1 MRKLLLTLTA
11 FLFFA
16 GSLLAQKTV
25 TGTVTDDKGNPLPN
39 VSVVVKGSPT
49 GTVTKSDG
57 TYTLSLP
64 ANAKQLEFSFLGFE
78 TKTVNIGSGSVY
90 SLTLTPTTK
99 DLDEIVVTGITRTK
113 KSQFAG
119 ATNKIDAKQL
129 EDRPVGS
136 FDQLFQGRAPGV
148 LALTGSGQPGQATTI
163 LIRGTN
169 SVVGGS
175 TPLYI
180 VDGIPVEASV
190 FQGLNPN
197 DFASIDIA
205 RDAATTSL
213 YGSRGSAGVVIVTT
227 KRGTGGKMKLEY
239 SAQMGIK
246 SKPDFAFRPMN
257 TAELLKAQEQYGVM
271 VPNTLTEWGKDPVVP
286 GWQFSRLNPNK
297 TIPDPTDPSPNPRL
311 IIVPKTAADFELG
324 DRWLDSL
331 SKINTN
337 WSDLFFRQGSF
348 SNHQITLS
356 GGTGKTRVYSS
367 VALYNEQGTTQRT
380 DMKRVTV
387 RNNMDYADERLT
399 FSAST
404 NLGYTKRNFQ
414 QSTTTNNLNNP
425 FLAVNVGVPY
435 HRPYKADGSYN
446 SISNAAKYLTTTQL
460 DLTKYDKNYNDQL
473 KATIGFNL
481 NYKLTEDITASLVT
495 GIDFR
500 ETQNTVYQSRE
511 AFARTQ
517 AGGATSL
524 LTLAGSQIETLER
537 FLTSNVRPSLTYRKL
552 FADVHDVEVTAVGEY
567 VQENYKAFNAQG
579 YGIDPRTPNTPGAIT
594 QGNSGN
600 QLYSTITGGKD
611 RTGLASGLATA
622 RYTYDGKYTVTGS
635 YRKDGSSKLP
645 KTTRWQDFFSVG
657 AIWELSK
664 ENFMENV
671 NAVNVL
677 RLRASYGSAGNANN
691 FPSSYLY
698 QARYSS
704 VDQYSGLTT
713 QVATYPGNPGARWE
727 TTYQVNVGVDF
738 ELLNRRL
745 YGDLN
750 WYDKRTKDLFIS
762 RPLSAEGG
770 GYRIDINAGELQ
782 NTGFEWNINY
792 DVIRNKDL
800 VWTLFA
806 TGSYNKNKLLSL
818 GGEEPYE
825 SGTSFLKVGLPLGSH
840 YEVKWAGVDAA
851 TGQPLYYDLNG
862 KVTNV
867 YSNSYAVTEFGTWEA
882 PWKGGFGT
890 SLRYKNLDLSVL
902 FSWQEGAYKMD
913 NLEYF
918 VENPVGFLANGYNQ
932 SADLKFWQKPGDIVN
947 TPSPLYGTNFSSKLI
962 HNASFVRLRDVTL
975 GYTLPQSAISKLKFI
990 SNLKLY
996 VQGTNLY
1003 MWTKWRGMD
1012 PEAGPVNINLSEF
1025 PNPRAFTGGISVTF

>member
-57 TYTLSLP
+57 TYTLTLP

-78 TKTVNIGSGSVY
+78 TKTVNIGSGSIY
-90 SLTLTPTTK
+90 SLTMSPTAGK

-213 YGSRGSAGVVIVTT
+213 YGSRGSAGVIIVTT

-239 SAQMGIK
+239 SGQMGIK
-246 SKPDFAFRPMN
+246 AKPDFAFRPMT
-257 TAELLKAQEQYGVM
+257 TAEVFKAQQDLGRFLGGNA
-271 VPNTLTEWGKDPVVP
+271 NTNTNMP
-286 GWQFSRLNPNK
+286 GWYYSK
-297 TIPDPTDPSPNPRL
+297 ENPRY
-311 IIVPKTAADFELG
+311 TALSPADQARA
-324 DRWLDSL
+324 DVIYDSM
-331 SKINTN
+331 SRINTD
-337 WSDLFFRQGSF
+337 WSDYFFRQGSF
-348 SNHQITLS
+348 SNHQLTLS

-367 VALYNEQGTTQRT
+367 VALYNEEGTTTRT

-414 QSTTTNNLNNP
+414 QSTTTNGLGNP
-425 FLAVNVGVPY
+425 FLVVNIAAPY
-435 HRPYKADGSYN
+435 HRPYNTDGTMNNGNTNKHVS
-446 SISNAAKYLTTTQL
+446 TTLL
-460 DLTKYDKNYNDQL
+460 DLINKDKNYNDQM
-473 KATIGFNL
+473 KATLGFNMA
-481 NYKLTEDITASLVT
+481 YKITEDLTAGLVT
-495 GIDFR
+495 GFDFR
-500 ETQNTVYQSRE
+500 ETQSTVYQAKDAYTRTISSTITTRE
-511 AFARTQ
+511 
-517 AGGATSL
+517 
-524 LTLAGSQIETLER
+524 GSQIEQLER
-537 FLTSNVRPSLTYRKL
+537 FNTASVRPSLTYRKL
-552 FADVHDVEVTAVGEY
+552 FADVHDVEITAVGEY
-567 VQENYKAFNAQG
+567 IQENYKFFTSTG
-579 YGIDPRTPNTPGAIT
+579 YGIDPRTPNTPAAVT
-594 QGNSGN
+594 QGNAVN
-600 QLYSTITGGKD
+600 QLFTQFTGNKL
-611 RTGLASGLATA
+611 RSGLASGLATA
-622 RYTYDGKYTVTGS
+622 RYTFDDKYTITGS

-645 KTTRWQDFFSVG
+645 KNSRWQDFFSVG
-657 AIWELSK
+657 AIWKMTK
-664 ENFMENV
+664 EKFMENV

-677 RLRASYGSAGNANN
+677 NLRASYGSAGNANN
-691 FPSSYLY
+691 FPSYYLY
-698 QARYSS
+698 QATYGAGAYAGM
-704 VDQYSGLTT
+704 VT
-713 QVATYPGNPGARWE
+713 QFASYPGYPQAVWE
-727 TTYQVNVGVDF
+727 NTYQVNIGLDF
-738 ELLNRRL
+738 EMFNRRL

-750 WYDKRTKDLFIS
+750 WYDKRTKDLFLN

-770 GYRIDINAGELQ
+770 GFRIDVNAGELQ
-782 NTGFEWNINY
+782 NTGFEWNVNY
-792 DVIRNKDL
+792 DVIRNKNL

-818 GGEEPYE
+818 GGEAPYE

-851 TGQPLYYDLNG
+851 TGQPLYYTADG
-862 KVTNV
+862 KVTTA
-867 YSNSYAVTEFGTWEA
+867 YAAGNSVTDFGTWEA

-890 SLRYKNLDLSVL
+890 TLRYKNLDLSVL
-902 FSWQEGAYKMD
+902 FSWQDGAYKMD

-918 VENPVGFLANGYNQ
+918 VENPVGFLYNGYNQ
-932 SADLKFWQKPGDIVN
+932 SADLKFWQKPGDIVS
-947 TPSPLYGTNFSSKLI
+947 TPSPAYGTNFSSKLI
-962 HNASFVRLRDVTL
+962 HDASFVRLRDITL
-975 GYTLPQSAISKLKFI
+975 GYTLPAAAISKLKFI
-990 SNLKLY
+990 SNLKVY

>member
-57 TYTLSLP
+57 TYTLTLP

-78 TKTVNIGSGSVY
+78 TKTINIGSSNVY
-90 SLTLTPTTK
+90 SLTLAPTDGK
-99 DLDEIVVTGITRTK
+99 SLDEIVVTGITRTK

-239 SAQMGIK
+239 SGQLGIK
-246 SKPDFAFRPMN
+246 SKPEFAFRPMT
-257 TAELLKAQEQYGVM
+257 TAEVFKAQQDYGRIVGGSA
-271 VPNTLTEWGKDPVVP
+271 NTSTSMP
-286 GWQFSRLNPNK
+286 GWYYYK
-297 TIPDPTDPSPNPRL
+297 DNPRYATL
-311 IIVPKTAADFELG
+311 SAADQARA
-324 DRWLDSL
+324 DAIYDSM

-337 WSDLFFRQGSF
+337 WGDYFFRQGSF

-367 VALYNEQGTTQRT
+367 VALYNEQGTTERT

-387 RNNMDYADERLT
+387 RNNMDYADDKL
-399 FSAST
+399 SLSVST

-414 QSTTTNNLNNP
+414 QSTVTNGLGNP
-425 FLAVNVGVPY
+425 FLVTNIAVPY
-435 HRPYKADGSYN
+435 HIPYRADGNFNHGIGS
-446 SISNAAKYLTTTQL
+446 KYIATTQL
-460 DLTKYDKNYNDQL
+460 DLTKFDENYNDQL
-473 KATIGFNL
+473 KATVGFNL
-481 NYKLTEDITASLVT
+481 NYKITEDLTASLVT

-500 ETQNTVYQSRE
+500 ETQNTTYQSRD
-511 AFARTQ
+511 AFSRTP
-517 AGGATSL
+517 AGGATAI
-524 LTLAGSQIETLER
+524 LTLAGSQYEQIDR
-537 FLTSNVRPSLTYRKL
+537 FLTSNVRPALTYRKL
-552 FADVHDVEVTAVGEY
+552 FADLHDIEVTAVGEY
-567 VQENYKAFNAQG
+567 VQENNKAFSAQG
-579 YGIDPRTPNTPGAIT
+579 YGIDPRTPNTPAAVT
-594 QGNSGN
+594 QGNAAN
-600 QLYSTITGGKD
+600 QLYANFGGGKD

-622 RYTYDGKYTVTGS
+622 RYTYDSKYTVTGS

-645 KTTRWQDFFSVG
+645 KANRWQDFFSVG
-657 AIWELSK
+657 AIWEITK
-664 ENFMENV
+664 ESFMQ
-671 NAVNVL
+671 NANSVNVL

-704 VDQYSGLTT
+704 AGQYSGLTT
-713 QVATYPGNPGARWE
+713 QVATYPGYPDARWE

-738 ELLNRRL
+738 EMFNRRL

-750 WYDKRTKDLFIS
+750 WYDKRTKNLFLN
-762 RPLSAEGG
+762 RQLTAEGG
-770 GYRIDINAGELQ
+770 GFGINVNAGELQ
-782 NTGFEWNINY
+782 NTGFEWNVNY

-806 TGSYNKNKLLSL
+806 TGSYNKNKLLDL
-818 GGEEPYE
+818 GGEAPYE

-851 TGQPLYYDLNG
+851 TGQPLYYDIDG
-862 KVTNV
+862 KVTTT
-867 YSNSYAVTEFGTWEA
+867 YATSNAVTDFGTWEA

-890 SLRYKNLDLSVL
+890 TLRYKNLDLSVL

-918 VENPVGFLANGYNQ
+918 VENPVGFLAGGYNQ
-932 SADLKFWQKPGDIVN
+932 SADLKFWQKPGDIVS

-962 HNASFVRLRDVTL
+962 HNASFVRLRDITL
-975 GYTLPQSAISKLKFI
+975 GYTLPQNAISKLKFI
-990 SNLKLY
+990 SNLKVY

>member
-25 TGTVTDDKGNPLPN
+25 SGTVTDDKGNPLPN

-239 SAQMGIK
+239 SGQLGIK
-246 SKPDFAFRPMN
+246 SKPEFAFRPMT
-257 TAELLKAQEQYGVM
+257 TAEVFKAQQDLGSYL
-271 VPNTLTEWGKDPVVP
+271 NTYQNGSANANTNMP
-286 GWQFSRLNPNK
+286 GWYYFK
-297 TIPDPTDPSPNPRL
+297 DNPRY
-311 IIVPKTAADFELG
+311 AALSPADQARA
-324 DRWLDSL
+324 DVIYDSM

-337 WSDLFFRQGSF
+337 WSDYFFRQGSF

-356 GGTGKTRVYSS
+356 GGSGKTRVYSS
-367 VALYNEQGTTQRT
+367 VALYNEEGTTTRT

-404 NLGYTKRNFQ
+404 NLGYTKRSFQ
-414 QSTTTNNLNNP
+414 QSTATNGLGNP
-425 FLAVNVGVPY
+425 FLVVNIAAPY
-435 HRPYKADGSYN
+435 HKPYNPDGTMN
-446 SISNAAKYLTTTQL
+446 NGNTNKHISTTLL
-460 DLTKYDKNYNDQL
+460 DLIAKDKNYNDQL
-473 KATIGFNL
+473 KATVGFNL
-481 NYKLTEDITASLVT
+481 SYKITEDLTAGFVT

-500 ETQNTVYQSRE
+500 ETQNTVYQNKE
-511 AFARTQ
+511 AYTRTLQ
-517 AGGATSL
+517 T
-524 LTLAGSQIETLER
+524 TTPTVFDGSQTESLDR
-537 FLTSNVRPSLTYRKL
+537 FLTANVRPSLSYKKL
-552 FADVHDVEVTAVGEY
+552 FNDVHDVEVTAVGEY
-567 VQENYKAFNAQG
+567 IQENAKSFSAQG
-579 YGIDPRTPNTPGAIT
+579 FGIDPRTPNTISAVTRADEINRYYPFI
-594 QGNSGN
+594 SGN
-600 QLYSTITGGKD
+600 KFRS
-611 RTGLASGLATA
+611 GLASGLATA
-622 RYTYDGKYTVTGS
+622 RYTYDQKYTITGS

-645 KTTRWQDFFSVG
+645 KANRWQDFFSVG

-664 ENFMENV
+664 EKFMENL

-691 FPSSYLY
+691 FPSYYLY
-698 QARYSS
+698 QATYASS
-704 VDQYSGLTT
+704 GSYNGLTT
-713 QVATYPGNPGARWE
+713 QYATYPGNPDARWE
-727 TTYQVNVGVDF
+727 TTYQINVGVDF
-738 ELLNRRL
+738 ELLNRKL

-750 WYDKRTKDLFIS
+750 WYDKRTKDLFIN
-762 RPLSAEGG
+762 RPLTAEGG

-782 NTGFEWNINY
+782 NTGFEWNVNY
-792 DVIRNKDL
+792 DVIRNKNL
-800 VWTLFA
+800 IWTLFA

-851 TGQPLYYDLNG
+851 TGQPLYYDLDG
-862 KVTNV
+862 KITNV
-867 YSNSYAVTEFGTWEA
+867 YQNSYSVTDFGTWEA

-890 SLRYKNLDLSVL
+890 TVRYKNLDLSVL
-902 FSWQEGAYKMD
+902 FSWQNGAYKMD

-932 SADLKFWQKPGDIVN
+932 SSDLKFWMQPGDIVS
-947 TPSPLYGTNFSSKLI
+947 TPSPTYGTNFSSKLI

-975 GYTLPQSAISKLKFI
+975 GYTLPAAAISKLKFI
-990 SNLKLY
+990 SNLKVY

>member
-78 TKTVNIGSGSVY
+78 TKTLNIGSGSVY
-90 SLTLTPTTK
+90 SLTMTPTAGK
-99 DLDEIVVTGITRTK
+99 DLDEIIVTGITRTK

-213 YGSRGSAGVVIVTT
+213 YGSRGSAGVIIVTT

-239 SAQMGIK
+239 SGQLGIK
-246 SKPDFAFRPMN
+246 SKPDFAFRPMT
-257 TAELLKAQEQYGVM
+257 TAEMFKAQQDLGRFLNNSSANSNQNM
-271 VPNTLTEWGKDPVVP
+271 P
-286 GWQFSRLNPNK
+286 GWFYFK
-297 TIPDPTDPSPNPRL
+297 ENPRYAAL
-311 IIVPKTAADFELG
+311 SAADQARA
-324 DRWLDSL
+324 DVIYDSM
-331 SKINTN
+331 SKINTD
-337 WSDLFFRQGSF
+337 WSDYFFRQGSF

-367 VALYNEQGTTQRT
+367 VALYNEEGTSTRT

-387 RNNMDYADERLT
+387 RNNMDYADERLS
-399 FSAST
+399 FSASS
-404 NLGYTKRNFQ
+404 NLAYTKRSFQ
-414 QSTTTNNLNNP
+414 QSTATNGLGNP
-425 FLAVNVGVPY
+425 FLVVNIAAPY
-435 HRPYKADGSYN
+435 HRPYNPDGTINNGNTNKHVS
-446 SISNAAKYLTTTQL
+446 TTLL
-460 DLTKYDKNYNDQL
+460 DLISKDKNYNDQL
-473 KATIGFNL
+473 KATVGFNL
-481 NYKLTEDITASLVT
+481 TYKITEDLTAGFVT

-500 ETQNTVYQSRE
+500 ETQSTVYQNKE
-511 AFARTQ
+511 AYTRTLQ
-517 AGGATSL
+517 T
-524 LTLAGSQIETLER
+524 TTPTVFDGSQTETLDR
-537 FLTSNVRPSLTYRKL
+537 FLTSNVRPSLSYKKL
-552 FADVHDVEVTAVGEY
+552 FNDVHDIEVTAVGEY
-567 VQENYKAFNAQG
+567 IQENAKSFNVQG
-579 YGIDPRTPNTPGAIT
+579 FGIDPRTPNTISAVTRANEINRYYPFIG
-594 QGNSGN
+594 GNKYRS
-600 QLYSTITGGKD
+600 
-611 RTGLASGLATA
+611 GLASGLATA
-622 RYTYDGKYTVTGS
+622 RYTYDQKYTITGS

-645 KTTRWQDFFSVG
+645 TANRWQDFFSVG
-657 AIWELSK
+657 AIWELNK
-664 ENFMENV
+664 EKFMENL
-671 NAVNVL
+671 NAVNIL

-691 FPSSYLY
+691 FPSYYLY
-698 QARYSS
+698 QATYASS
-704 VDQYSGLTT
+704 GNYNGLTT
-713 QVATYPGNPGARWE
+713 QYATYPGNPDARWE
-727 TTYQVNVGVDF
+727 TTYQVNVGIDF

-750 WYDKRTKDLFIS
+750 WYDKRTKDLFIN
-762 RPLSAEGG
+762 RPLTAEGG

-818 GGEEPYE
+818 GGEAPYE
-825 SGTSFLKVGLPLGSH
+825 SGTSFLKEGLPLGSH

-851 TGQPLYYDLNG
+851 TGQPLYYDLDG
-862 KVTNV
+862 KITND
-867 YSNSYAVTEFGTWEA
+867 YQNSYAVTDFGTWEA
-882 PWKGGFGT
+882 PWKGGFGST
-890 SLRYKNLDLSVL
+890 VRYKNLDLSVL

-918 VENPVGFLANGYNQ
+918 VENPVGFLYNGYNQ

-947 TPSPLYGTNFSSKLI
+947 TPSPTYGTNFSSKLI

-975 GYTLPQSAISKLKFI
+975 GYTLPAPAISKLKFI

-996 VQGTNLY
+996 VQATNLY

>member
-11 FLFFA
+11 FLLFA

-25 TGTVTDDKGNPLPN
+25 TGTVTDDKGTPLPN
-39 VSVVVKGSPT
+39 VSVVVKGSTT

-57 TYTLSLP
+57 TYSLTLP
-64 ANAKQLEFSFLGFE
+64 ANAKQIEFSFLGFE
-78 TKTVNIGSGSVY
+78 TKTVNVGSANVY
-90 SLTLTPTTK
+90 SITLGQTQAI
-99 DLDEIVVTGITRTK
+99 DIDEVVVTGITRAK

-227 KRGTGGKMKLEY
+227 KRGTAGKMRVEY
-239 SAQMGIK
+239 SGQLGVKA
-246 SKPDFAFRPMN
+246 KPDFAFRPMT
-257 TAELLKAQEQYGVM
+257 TAEVFKAQQDLGRFLGGGA
-271 VPNTLTEWGKDPVVP
+271 NTNTNMP
-286 GWQFSRLNPNK
+286 GWYYSK
-297 TIPDPTDPSPNPRL
+297 DNPRYAAL
-311 IIVPKTAADFELG
+311 SAADQARA
-324 DRWLDSL
+324 DVIYDSM

-337 WSDLFFRQGSF
+337 WSDYFFRQGSF

-367 VALYNEQGTTQRT
+367 VAMYNEQGTTQRT

-387 RNNMDYADERLT
+387 RNNMDYADEKLT
-399 FSAST
+399 LAVST
-404 NLGYTKRNFQ
+404 NLAYTRRSFQ
-414 QSTTTNNLNNP
+414 QSTTTNGLGNP
-425 FLAVNVGVPY
+425 FLVVNIAAPY
-435 HRPYKADGSYN
+435 HAPYDANGNYN
-446 SISNAAKYLTTTQL
+446 HANINPNKQISTTLL
-460 DLTKYDKNYNDQL
+460 DLTEKDRNYNDQL
-473 KATIGFNL
+473 KATVGFNL
-481 NYKLTEDITASLVT
+481 AYKITNDLTATLVT

-500 ETQNTVYQSRE
+500 ETQNTTYGNRE
-511 AFARTQ
+511 AYTRTISSSITGR
-517 AGGATSL
+517 AGFQTEAL
-524 LTLAGSQIETLER
+524 DR
-537 FLTSNVRPSLTYRKL
+537 FLTSNVRPALTYRKL
-552 FADVHDVEVTAVGEY
+552 IADVHDIEITGVGEY
-567 VQENYKAFNAQG
+567 VQENNKFFSSTG
-579 YGIDPRTPNTPGAIT
+579 YGIDPRTPNTPAAVT
-594 QGNSGN
+594 QGNAAN
-600 QLYSTITGGKD
+600 QLYAVFNGGKD
-611 RTGLASGLATA
+611 RTGLASGLVTG
-622 RYTYDGKYTVTGS
+622 RYTFDGKYTVTGS

-645 KTTRWQDFFSVG
+645 KNNRWQEFFSVG
-657 AIWELSK
+657 AIWEMSK
-664 ENFMENV
+664 EKFIQDIS
-671 NAVNVL
+671 AINVL

-698 QARYSS
+698 QATYASG
-704 VDQYSGLTT
+704 QYNGLTT
-713 QVATYPGNPGARWE
+713 QYASYPGNPDARWE
-727 TTYQVNVGVDF
+727 TTYQVNIGLDF

-750 WYDKRTKDLFIS
+750 WYDKRTKDLFL
-762 RPLSAEGG
+762 RRTLTAEGG
-770 GYRIDINAGELQ
+770 GFAINVNSGELQ
-782 NTGFEWNINY
+782 NTGFEWNVNY
-792 DVIRNKDL
+792 DVLRKKDL
-800 VWTLFA
+800 TWTLYA
-806 TGSYNKNKLLSL
+806 TGSYNKNKLLDL
-818 GGEEPYE
+818 GGEKPYT

-840 YEVKWAGVDAA
+840 YTVRWGGVDAS
-851 TGQPLYYDLNG
+851 TGAPLYYNLDG
-862 KVTNV
+862 KLTTDYQSS
-867 YSNSYAVTEFGTWEA
+867 YSISEFGTWEA

-890 SLRYKNLDLSVL
+890 SLRYKNLDLNVL
-902 FSWQEGAYKMD
+902 FSWQDGAYKMD

-932 SADLKFWQKPGDIVN
+932 SSDLKFWQKPGDIVN
-947 TPSPLYGTNFSSKLI
+947 TPSPNYGTNFSSKLI

-975 GYTLPQSAISKLKFI
+975 GYTLPQSALSKVKFI
-990 SNLKLY
+990 SNFKVY
-996 VQGTNLY
+996 VQATNVY

-1012 PEAGPVNINLSEF
+1012 PEAGPLNINLSEF